1 LESERPQ
8 VSRPQAGRA
17 PRISVIVPAL
27 NESARLER
35 CLIRPVAQACEVIVV
50 DGGSQDATASI
61 AAQAGARVIQAP
73 RGRAHQMNA
82 GASAAHA
89 DLLLFLHAD
98 TELPP
103 NWSGEVLEALRQGA
117 SWGRFDVRL
126 DSPRASIG
134 LVSFM
139 MNWRSRLS
147 GIATGDQAI
156 FVSRALWLRAGG
168 FAPIALMEDIEL
180 CRRLKRLGGAPA
192 CLRAQ
197 VTVSARRWQER
208 GVLKT
213 IVQMWRLRALYF
225 FGASPDYLHRLYYG
239 SLPEVTPK
247 SR

>member
-1 LESERPQ
+1 MESERSQ
-8 VSRPQAGRA
+8 VSRPQ
-17 PRISVIVPAL
+17 RISVIIPAL
-27 NESARLER
+27 NESALLER
-35 CLIRPVAQACEVIVV
+35 CLIRPLSQASEVIVV
-50 DGGSQDATASI
+50 DGGSQDATTSLAG
-61 AAQAGARVIQAP
+61 QAGARVIHAP

-82 GASAAHA
+82 GASAAHT

-103 NWSGEVLEALRQGA
+103 TWSEQIVEALWQGA

-126 DSPRASIG
+126 DSSRASIR
-134 LVSFM
+134 LVGFM

-197 VTVSARRWQER
+197 VTVSARRWQQR

-213 IVQMWRLRALYF
+213 ILQMWRLRALYF
-225 FGASPDYLHRLYYG
+225 LGASPTYLHRLYYG
-239 SLPEVTPK
+239 SVPEVTPK